1 MSKSTAINIDKE
13 FSKLSF
19 LRGRT
24 PETTNEEAEGAFA
37 LLSEY
42 RDGGIYIAHYSGF
55 SEWEKHSSGDEFV
68 QILDGKTTLILLE
81 KNQEQRSN
89 LIKGEIFI
97 VPKDIWHRF
106 ESPDGVKVMTVTP
119 QPTEHSISY
128 KTSTTLDGSRQLAW
142 PVSPFVAKKQW
153 RKKVSDLLRSWFCRI
168 NTLIKG

>member
-42 RDGGIYIAHYSGF
+42 R
-55 SEWEKHSSGDEFV
+55 DEFV

-142 PVSPFVAKKQW
+142 PVSPFFAKKQW